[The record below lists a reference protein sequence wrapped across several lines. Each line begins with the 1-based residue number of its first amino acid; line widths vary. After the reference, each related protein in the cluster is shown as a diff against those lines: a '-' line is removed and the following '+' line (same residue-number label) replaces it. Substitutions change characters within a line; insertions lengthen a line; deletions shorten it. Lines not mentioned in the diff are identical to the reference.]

1 MFIFKDVERQQDLL
15 DKFRIMKSIL
25 SITVLLLVFF
35 FCKSKEDTTHI
46 KQIETNLKNYVS
58 EQVKAKQLDMKV
70 DSVLFLRQDTIT
82 EKLRIYK
89 NIVALEKEYDS
100 LYLEYTREK
109 TNALLNFQSS
119 VGKGVSKRARLQGLA
134 ETRRKSDSAA
144 YWITKMET
152 KRSEIN
158 ALDSVAA
165 KADSTNLIAYNV
177 VYWFQVTMKDGSK
190 FTNTGSAIMDKN
202 YAVLNTENFYR
213 Q

>member
-1 MFIFKDVERQQDLL
+1 MR
-15 DKFRIMKSIL
+15 SII
-25 SITVLLLVFF
+25 SITVLLFVFF
-35 FCKSKEDTTHI
+35 FCKQKQENLQI
-46 KQIETNLKNYVS
+46 KQIESNLKNYVA

-70 DSVLFLRQDTIT
+70 DSVVFLRQDTIT

-89 NIVALEKEYDS
+89 NIVALEREYDS

-119 VGKGVSKRARLQGLA
+119 VAKGVSRRARMQGLS
-134 ETRRKSDSAA
+134 ETKKKSDSAA

>member
-1 MFIFKDVERQQDLL
+1 
-15 DKFRIMKSIL
+15 MKSIL
-25 SITVLLLVFF
+25 SITALLLVFF
-35 FCKSKEDTTHI
+35 FCKQKEENLPI
-46 KQIETNLKNYVS
+46 KQIEANLKNYVS
-58 EQVKAKQLDMKV
+58 EQVKAKQLDIKV

-119 VGKGVSKRARLQGLA
+119 VGKGVSRKGRLQGLA
-134 ETRRKSDSAA
+134 ETRKKSDSAA
-144 YWITKMET
+144 YWITKMES
-152 KRSEIN
+152 KRSEIK

-165 KADSTNLIAYNV
+165 RTDSTNVIAYNV

-190 FTNTGSAIMDKN
+190 ITNTGSAIMDKN
-202 YAVLNTENFYR
+202 YAVINSENFYK

>member
-1 MFIFKDVERQQDLL
+1 MRVI
-15 DKFRIMKSIL
+15 S

-35 FCKSKEDTTHI
+35 FCKLKEENLHI
-46 KQIETNLKNYVS
+46 KQIESNIKNYVS
-58 EQVKAKQLDMKV
+58 EQVKAKQLDIKV

-119 VGKGVSKRARLQGLA
+119 VAKGVSKRARMQGLA

-177 VYWFQVTMKDGSK
+177 VYWFQVTMKNGSK

>member
-1 MFIFKDVERQQDLL
+1 
-15 DKFRIMKSIL
+15 
-25 SITVLLLVFF
+25 
-35 FCKSKEDTTHI
+35 
-46 KQIETNLKNYVS
+46 
-58 EQVKAKQLDMKV
+58 MKV

>member
-1 MFIFKDVERQQDLL
+1 MR
-15 DKFRIMKSIL
+15 SIL
-25 SITVLLLVFF
+25 SISVLLFVFF
-35 FCKSKEDTTHI
+35 SCKQKEENIPT
-46 KQIETNLKNYVS
+46 KQIESNLKNYIS
-58 EQVKAKQLDMKV
+58 EQVKAKELDMKV

-82 EKLRIYK
+82 EKLKVYK
-89 NIVALEKEYDS
+89 KIVALEKEYDS

-109 TNALLNFQSS
+109 TNALINLKTS
-119 VGKGVSKRARLQGLA
+119 VGPGVSKRAMQQNLA
-134 ETRRKSDSAA
+134 ETRKMSDSAS

-152 KRSEIN
+152 KRSEIK

-165 KADSTNLIAYNV
+165 MTDSTNLIAYNV

-202 YAVLNTENFYR
+202 YAVINSENFYK

>member
-1 MFIFKDVERQQDLL
+1 MR
-15 DKFRIMKSIL
+15 SIL
-25 SITVLLLVFF
+25 SITILLLVFF
-35 FCKSKEDTTHI
+35 FCKSKEENLHI
-46 KQIETNLKNYVS
+46 KQIESNLKNYVS

-70 DSVLFLRQDTIT
+70 DSVVFLRQDTIT

-89 NIVALEKEYDS
+89 NIVALEREYDS

-119 VGKGVSKRARLQGLA
+119 VAKGVSKRGRMQGLS
-134 ETRRKSDSAA
+134 ETKKKSDSAA

-152 KRSEIN
+152 KRSEIT

-165 KADSTNLIAYNV
+165 RADSTNLIAYNI

>member
-1 MFIFKDVERQQDLL
+1 MR
-15 DKFRIMKSIL
+15 SIL
-25 SITVLLLVFF
+25 SITVLLFVFF
-35 FCKSKEDTTHI
+35 SCKQKEDNI
-46 KQIETNLKNYVS
+46 PKEQIESNLKNYVS
-58 EQVKAKQLDMKV
+58 EQVKAKQLDIKV
-70 DSVLFLRQDTIT
+70 DSVAFLRQDTIT
-82 EKLRIYK
+82 EKLKVYK
-89 NIVALEKEYDS
+89 KIVELEKEYDS

-119 VGKGVSKRARLQGLA
+119 VGKGVSKRGRLRGLA

-152 KRSEIN
+152 KRSEIK

-190 FTNTGSAIMDKN
+190 ITNTGSAIMDRN
-202 YAVLNTENFYR
+202 YAVINSENFYK

>member
-1 MFIFKDVERQQDLL
+1 MN
-15 DKFRIMKSIL
+15 SIS

-35 FCKSKEDTTHI
+35 FCKSKEENLHI
-46 KQIETNLKNYVS
+46 KQIESNLKNYVS
-58 EQVKAKQLDMKV
+58 EQVKAKQLDIKV

-82 EKLRIYK
+82 EKLKVYK
-89 NIVALEKEYDS
+89 KIVELEKEYDS

-119 VGKGVSKRARLQGLA
+119 VAKGVSKKGRMQGLA
-134 ETRRKSDSAA
+134 ETRKKSDSAA

-158 ALDSVAA
+158 ALDSLAA

-202 YAVLNTENFYR
+202 YAVINYEDFYK

>member
-1 MFIFKDVERQQDLL
+1 
-15 DKFRIMKSIL
+15 
-25 SITVLLLVFF
+25 LLLVFF
-35 FCKSKEDTTHI
+35 FCKSKEENLHI
-46 KQIETNLKNYVS
+46 KQIESNLKNYVS
-58 EQVKAKQLDMKV
+58 EQVKAKQLDIKV

-82 EKLRIYK
+82 EKLKVYK
-89 NIVALEKEYDS
+89 KIVELEKEYDS
-100 LYLEYTREK
+100 LYLEYTRER

-119 VGKGVSKRARLQGLA
+119 VAKGVSKKGRMQGLA
-134 ETRRKSDSAA
+134 ETRKKSDSAA

-158 ALDSVAA
+158 ALDSLAA

-202 YAVLNTENFYR
+202 YAVINYEDFYK

>member
-1 MFIFKDVERQQDLL
+1 M
-15 DKFRIMKSIL
+15 RIIS
-25 SITVLLLVFF
+25 SITILLLVFF
-35 FCKSKEDTTHI
+35 FCKSKEENLPI
-46 KQIETNLKNYVS
+46 KQIEANLKNYVS
-58 EQVKAKQLDMKV
+58 EQVKAKQLDIKV

-119 VGKGVSKRARLQGLA
+119 VAKGVSKRARMQGLA

-144 YWITKMET
+144 YWIRKMET

-177 VYWFQVTMKDGSK
+177 VYWFQVTMKNGSK

-202 YAVLNTENFYR
+202 YAVINSENFYK

>member
-1 MFIFKDVERQQDLL
+1 
-15 DKFRIMKSIL
+15 MKIIS
-25 SITVLLLVFF
+25 SITILLLVFF
-35 FCKSKEDTTHI
+35 SCKSKEDNTHI
-46 KQIETNLKNYVS
+46 KQIESNLKNYVS
-58 EQVKAKQLDMKV
+58 EQVKAKQLDIKV

-89 NIVALEKEYDS
+89 NIVEREKEYDS

-119 VGKGVSKRARLQGLA
+119 VAKGVSKRARLQGLA
-134 ETRRKSDSAA
+134 ETRKKSDSAA
-144 YWITKMET
+144 YWISKMET

-165 KADSTNLIAYNV
+165 KADSINLIAYNV
-177 VYWFQVTMKDGSK
+177 VYWFQVTMKNGSK

-202 YAVLNTENFYR
+202 YAVINSENFYK